1 MAAGIRVDKKKARS
15 GINTLTFS
23 DQGGFSFSPG
33 VGIGTTVVNDP
44 VTVANTGKLSVGV
57 VSCRQLFMSGGANS
71 NLKFGDSTAANINR
85 LSLGISSD
93 ISIYHN
99 GTNSFIDSNTGYIKI
114 QSGGGAY
121 VEATE
126 FKIYDEAGSETVA
139 EFISDGACILYQDT
153 SARVTTTADGVDLG
167 GTGGVGI
174 TKGTTGQRPGSPAA
188 GDFRYNTT
196 TSEFEGYT
204 DEWGAIG
211 GGGGVSQVSG
221 IVSTTSTVGFAASF
235 AIADARSA
243 SVNFLVTQGAGASAE
258 WQTGKYLMIHD
269 GTTVTVVEQ
278 AAVAT
283 NTMIATISGAISGA
297 NAELLV
303 TMGAAGVAT
312 CSAKIDTMAD
322 SA

>member
-1 MAAGIRVDKKKARS
+1 MAAEIRVDKIKSRS

-23 DQGGFSFSPG
+23 DAGGFNFEPG
-33 VGIGTTVVNDP
+33 VGIGTTVVNDS
-44 VTVANTGKLSVGV
+44 VTTVNTGKLSVGV
-57 VSCRQLFMSGGANS
+57 ASARNLYVGLVTSNYGSGYSYINVGTGVSVVGIATFLNSANFLS
-71 NLKFGDSTAANINR
+71 DINVGTAATIKSNGNATF
-85 LSLGISSD
+85 SGISTFG
-93 ISIYHN
+93 
-99 GTNSFIDSNTGYIKI
+99 GTSHIRLP
-114 QSGGGAY
+114 
-121 VEATE
+121 
-126 FKIYDEAGSETVA
+126 AG
-139 EFISDGACILYQDT
+139 
-153 SARVTTTADGVDLG
+153 TTA
-167 GTGGVGI
+167 
-174 TKGTTGQRPGSPAA
+174 QRPGTAAA

-196 TSEFEGYT
+196 DGKFEGYT
-204 DEWGAIG
+204 TEWGEIG

-235 AIADARSA
+235 AIADYRSA
-243 SVNFLVTQGAGASAE
+243 SVNFLVTQGSGGSAA

-283 NTMIATISGAISGA
+283 NTMIATISGQIAHS

-303 TMGAAGVAT
+303 TMGSAGVAT

>member
-1 MAAGIRVDKKKARS
+1 MAAEIRVDKIKSRA
-15 GINTLTFS
+15 GINTLSFS
-23 DQGGFSFSPG
+23 EASGFSFNPH
-33 VGIGTTVVNDP
+33 VGIGTTVPTDP
-44 VTVANTGKLSVGV
+44 VKSTNTAKLAVGIVSAREQYVGLITANRGAGYSYVNVGTGLSVV
-57 VSCRQLFMSGGANS
+57 
-71 NLKFGDSTAANINR
+71 
-85 LSLGISSD
+85 GIATFQD
-93 ISIYHN
+93 NVQI
-99 GTNSFIDSNTGYIKI
+99 TGITTFNDAVNV
-114 QSGGGAY
+114 G
-121 VEATE
+121 
-126 FKIYDEAGSETVA
+126 
-139 EFISDGACILYQDT
+139 L
-153 SARVTTTADGVDLG
+153 VTTGDLTQTYIHV
-167 GTGGVGI
+167 GTGVSVVGI
-174 TKGTTGQRPGSPAA
+174 ATFHDTVRIAGITTFGSTSHIKLPSGTDAQRPGTGLA

-196 TSEFEGYT
+196 SGSFEGYT
-204 DEWGAIG
+204 TEWGAIG

-235 AIADARSA
+235 AIAHYRSA